1 MELRCSSSLH
11 RVLLAVPSP
20 LICTCRVTTCASRT
34 KGASPYQHHNPEYQG
49 MRNGRRRRRLN
60 PFLPYTF
67 HICCCLIPR
76 CLAAARPSLPSFL
89 LSFRRTLPEGFHR
102 THPRPWNIG
111 WKPSSIRKEKK
122 RETTAL
128 IRSNGRLHKT
138 LKFPYLVICLEYAP

>member
-1 MELRCSSSLH
+1 MLTVGPIRFQAPQVHGYPLCIRLYSRRLTEYSLYLHVWNLDVHPASTVFYWRC
-11 RVLLAVPSP
+11 P
-20 LICTCRVTTCASRT
+20 LPIICTCRVPTCASRT

-102 THPRPWNIG
+102 IHPRPWNIG
-111 WKPSSIRKEKK
+111 
-122 RETTAL
+122 
-128 IRSNGRLHKT
+128 
-138 LKFPYLVICLEYAP
+138 